1 MKNDQA
7 SGASF
12 SGAGPM
18 MVGFFTIF
26 VLVFGL
32 GTWAVAARIDGA
44 VVASGR
50 IIVDRNRQVVQHSDG
65 GVVAELLVDEGDAVK
80 KDQVL
85 MRLDPTTAQSELAV
99 IESQLY
105 ELMARRARLEA
116 EREDATD
123 LVFDAE
129 LLAAAEADQKIRSLM
144 EGQRRLFEARLDS
157 LQQSIT
163 QIDNQQLQLQNQI
176 EGVDAQR
183 VALERQ
189 LDLTEAET
197 DIQQGL
203 LDKGLA
209 QSSRVLNLRR
219 EDARLTGM
227 MGEAIARRA
236 QAAERIAELRI
247 EILKL
252 RSERREQAISVLRD
266 LQINEMQAREQRVSL
281 LRQLERMD
289 IRAPVSG
296 VVYDLRIFGASSVIR
311 PAEPLL
317 YLVPQDRP
325 LVIEAQLNPINVSDV
340 HVTQEVILRLRS
352 VDARSNPDLIG
363 TVARVSPDAFT
374 DPSSGNSFYKVEI
387 VLPESELSKLP
398 EGIVPIPGML
408 VDTFIKTGEHT
419 PLTYIAS
426 PLTRYFGT
434 AMR

>member
-398 EGIVPIPGML
+398 GGIVPIPGML

>member
-129 LLAAAEADQKIRSLM
+129 LLAAAEADQKIQSLM